1 MADLRIS
8 VRELVE
14 FLLRSGDLDN
24 RTLGSPEDA
33 MLAGA
38 NMHRKLQAEAGD
50 SYRAEVPMALT
61 WVYGSEEAG
70 WPKESGPAAA
80 QGPDGTKIVP
90 KEDAPAAVDEHI
102 HIPPAHPADTERCTA
117 TAPLSVTVE
126 GRADGI
132 YSGEDPLYG
141 TPAVFIDEIKTT
153 YRRLRNIRQPAAVHL
168 AQARCYAYIQA
179 AQHDLK
185 KVGVR
190 MTYCSLTT
198 GDIRYFHEIYDFE
211 EISMWFAQLMEEY
224 RPWAAFRASWK
235 DIRTAS
241 IRAMEFPF
249 AYRRGQRDLAAAV
262 YRTIVLERRLFLE
275 APTGTGKTITT
286 LFPAIKAVGERK
298 ADTIFYLTART
309 IARTAA
315 EDTLALLRENGC
327 AEDSSPRTGLRLK
340 SVTLTA
346 REKICVLEKPDCN
359 PESCPRAKGHFSRV
373 NAAMYDLLIHKD
385 AFTRETITEY
395 AATHEVCP
403 FELGLDMSRYA
414 DLIIGDYNY
423 LFDPRA
429 SLRHFFG
436 ESAPGSAGKGEY
448 LFLVD
453 EAHNLVDRGRE
464 MYSAALVRSKV
475 QATRRQVREIW
486 PKLGFALWKCV
497 MELLSIRCRMTED
510 ETSPAAK
517 PTSAQMDVTLPSFL
531 KDNAATAEEPSHAR
545 EGAVLSFSGDA
556 AAGLPSAGSSSDAA
570 KSRHTVIVPF
580 EHRDSKPAADN
591 PLGPPLRMEPGTDWV
606 VLDPEEI
613 HDLGAAAEEVHTE
626 LMSILSK
633 ERIAQQSGAAR
644 TDPLRFQKKA
654 VWEDLLTFYY
664 DLDHFLSMLAT
675 MDDHYVIYAQLL
687 SRGDIMVK
695 LFCTDPSRRLSECM
709 DRGRA
714 SILFS
719 ATLLPITYYK
729 ALLGGTKEDYEIYAK
744 SVFDPKRM
752 GLFLV
757 RDLSS
762 RYRDRT
768 QDNYERIAACIR
780 SVIRERDGNY
790 LVFFPSY
797 AFLEEVAVR
806 YLLQDDSVRDIT
818 PAPGDHSRQ
827 TAADDSGKVSCEAEG
842 LEDGEILLS
851 HDTWETGPKISLMR
865 RKAAAPAGSEMPQ
878 WNPLRNSDVGCAY
891 SDDAA
896 GWRTLLLRQ
905 QRGMSEPDREAFLA
919 RFAQVRD
926 DRSLVG
932 FCVMGGIFS
941 EGIDLKNDRLIGVI
955 VVGTGL
961 PQISAERE
969 LLREYFDRNGGRG
982 YDYAYRC
989 PGMNKVQQAAGRV
1002 IRTKEDVGIVVLID
1016 ERFAL
1021 PANRKLFP
1029 REWRRAVL
1037 TDSRKVG
1044 HLIERFWDE
1053 WL

>member
-14 FLLRSGDLDN
+14 FLLCSGDLDN

-61 WVYGSEEAG
+61 WVYEGE
-70 WPKESGPAAA
+70 AAA
-80 QGPDGTKIVP
+80 
-90 KEDAPAAVDEHI
+90 A
-102 HIPPAHPADTERCTA
+102 
-117 TAPLSVTVE
+117 APLPVTVE

-168 AQARCYAYIQA
+168 AQAKCYAYIQA
-179 AQHDLK
+179 AQHNLK

-235 DIRTAS
+235 GIRTES
-241 IRAMEFPF
+241 IRALEFPF
-249 AYRRGQRDLAAAV
+249 AYRPGQRDLAAAV
-262 YRTIVLERRLFLE
+262 YRTIVLKRRLFLE
-275 APTGTGKTITT
+275 APTGTGKTIST
-286 LFPAIKAVGERK
+286 LFPAIKAVGEGK

-315 EDTLALLRENGC
+315 EDTLALLRGNGC
-327 AEDSSPRTGLRLK
+327 AEDSSPRKGLRLK

-346 REKICVLEKPDCN
+346 REKICVLAKPDCN
-359 PESCPRAKGHFSRV
+359 PEGCPRAKGHFSRV
-373 NAAMYDLLIHKD
+373 NAAMYDLLIHED

-436 ESAPGSAGKGEY
+436 ESVPASGGKGDY

-453 EAHNLVDRGRE
+453 EAHNLVERGRE

-475 QATRRQVREIW
+475 QAFRRQVKEIW
-486 PKLGFALWKCV
+486 PKLFRALGRCAK
-497 MELLSIRCRMTED
+497 ELLHIRRRMTSD
-510 ETSPAAK
+510 ETS
-517 PTSAQMDVTLPSFL
+517 
-531 KDNAATAEEPSHAR
+531 
-545 EGAVLSFSGDA
+545 A
-556 AAGLPSAGSSSDAA
+556 AA
-570 KSRHTVIVPF
+570 
-580 EHRDSKPAADN
+580 
-591 PLGPPLRMEPGTDWV
+591 EPGTNRV
-606 VLDPEEI
+606 VLEEI
-613 HDLGAAAEEVHTE
+613 DDLGAAAEEVSTE

-633 ERIAQQSGAAR
+633 ERIAQQSGAAK
-644 TDPLRFQKKA
+644 TDPLQFQKKA
-654 VWEDLLTFYY
+654 VWEDLLAFYY

-675 MDDHYVIYAQLL
+675 MDDHYVIYALL
-687 SRGDIMVK
+687 LPRGDIMVK

-729 ALLGGTKEDYEIYAK
+729 ALLGGTKEDYEIYAQ
-744 SVFDPKRM
+744 SVFDPERM

-768 QDNYERIAACIR
+768 PDNYERIAACIHR
-780 SVIRERDGNY
+780 VIRARDGNY

-797 AFLEEVAVR
+797 AFLEEVAAR

-818 PAPGDHSRQ
+818 PAPGDLSSRQ
-827 TAADDSGKVSCEAEG
+827 
-842 LEDGEILLS
+842 
-851 HDTWETGPKISLMR
+851 
-865 RKAAAPAGSEMPQ
+865 
-878 WNPLRNSDVGCAY
+878 
-891 SDDAA
+891 AA
-896 GWRTLLLRQ
+896 GETFLLRQ
-905 QRGMSEPDREAFLA
+905 QSGMSEPDREAFLA
-919 RFAQVRD
+919 QFAQVRD

-969 LLREYFDRNGGRG
+969 LLREYFDRNGERG

-1021 PANRKLFP
+1021 PANRQLFP
-1029 REWRRAVL
+1029 REWRGAVL
-1037 TDSRKVG
+1037 TDSREIG